1 MKKRILKISASAAIV
16 GLIPLWTSPVLAAET
31 LTSAKTSAAP
41 VLDGKAEAA
50 WDSARPLEV
59 VVDKL
64 PYKPDTGY
72 PGMNKTKVSLRAMHD
87 AENLYMLIQ
96 YEDTTESLERF
107 PWIKQADG
115 SWKQKANKDS
125 TNHENTFYEDKFA
138 VLWDINARGFKKTG
152 CNAACHMADNG
163 MNEGV
168 KDTAPGRKFTTRPGQ
183 TIDMWHWKSV
193 RSWPVG
199 QIDDQFIDDTKDPSK
214 NKNWGRK
221 GDTKTG
227 GGYTNNKT
235 EDGKMPAMMSKSG
248 VSGKYWLQKS
258 DAVEFKDNFKAGD
271 MVPGIMV
278 SPFEGPRG
286 DILAQANYA
295 NGMWTIELQRKL
307 KTTGENSDTQDIQF
321 TDMGKSYPFGI
332 AVFDNSQINH
342 IYHDGV
348 LMMKFGG

>member
-1 MKKRILKISASAAIV
+1 MRKTISNIAATAVII
-16 GLIPLWTSPVLAAET
+16 GLVPFWISPALAAET
-31 LTSAKTSAAP
+31 LTSVKTGAAP

-50 WDSARPLEV
+50 WDKAKALQV

-64 PYKPDTGY
+64 PYEPDTGY
-72 PGMNKTKVSLRAMHD
+72 PGISRTTVSLRAMHD
-87 AENLYMLIQ
+87 AENLYMLIE
-96 YEDTTESLERF
+96 YDDPTMSLERF

-125 TNHENTFYEDKFA
+125 TKHENTYYEDKFA
-138 VLWDINARGFKKTG
+138 VLWDINARGFKKKG

-168 KDTAPGRKFTTRPGQ
+168 KDTAPGRKFTARQGQ

-199 QIDDQFIDDTKDPSK
+199 QIDDQFIDDTKDPTK

-227 GGYTNNKT
+227 GGYKNNVSK
-235 EDGKMPAMMSKSG
+235 DGKMPVMMSRSG
-248 VSGKYWLQKS
+248 ATGEYWLHKA
-258 DAVEFKDNFKAGD
+258 DAVEFKDNFKTGD
-271 MVPGIMV
+271 MVPGIIV
-278 SPFEGPRG
+278 STFEGPRG

-295 NGMWTIELQRKL
+295 NGKWTIELKREL
-307 KTTGENSDTQDIQF
+307 KTTGENSDSQDIQF
-321 TDMGKSYPFGI
+321 TDMSKSYPFGI

-342 IYHDGV
+342 VYHDGV
-348 LMMKFGG
+348 LNLKFGG